1 MRCCLPRQTRAI
13 RRTFCASPPR
23 PPLPTLLLR
32 SGACERHQ
40 PPPLDSHP
48 ESAARTAAAV
58 EALRVATAGN
68 QAVQWEET
76 LRTANPHDLRRVH
89 TNEHVACL
97 EAAFAALRRFEGL
110 PPPSASAPT
119 FGTGSQETTEVTWDN
134 TATADRRPF
143 FYFDTDTPASVG
155 TEDAV
160 LAAAGAAL
168 DAVDAIMG
176 GQAANAFCITRP
188 PGHHAEADRA
198 MGFCFV
204 NNAALA
210 AAHALETCA

>member
-1 MRCCLPRQTRAI
+1 M
-13 RRTFCASPPR
+13 
-23 PPLPTLLLR
+23 
-32 SGACERHQ
+32 
-40 PPPLDSHP
+40 
-48 ESAARTAAAV
+48 
-58 EALRVATAGN
+58 
-68 QAVQWEET
+68 
-76 LRTANPHDLRRVH
+76 
-89 TNEHVACL
+89 
-97 EAAFAALRRFEGL
+97 
-110 PPPSASAPT
+110 
-119 FGTGSQETTEVTWDN
+119 TWDN